1 MIVFLLL
8 PQCSIEWTKSFSCSS
23 HRACRSLTRCLLTR
37 ALNVISYFLIFLNQ
51 RERNIE
57 RLTAWQQSISR
68 YHKNYHQNFV
78 RTISSLISALPGSSI
93 GRRECKEGAGEM
105 EVFKNARCVAPWM
118 KYYSRT
124 ACCRVTML
132 SCPGPPAS
140 EAISLVQLCVSAT
153 WGKFIAPDSW
163 PPLPPEGSSNVKNVG
178 EVNLSVACGL
188 HVQSEGWRRRPCRG
202 RQ

>member
-1 MIVFLLL
+1 MWPYIFY
-8 PQCSIEWTKSFSCSS
+8 S
-23 HRACRSLTRCLLTR
+23 
-37 ALNVISYFLIFLNQ
+37 FLINGTEISNDWRHDNKVFHGITKTIIKILL
-51 RERNIE
+51 ERFH
-57 RLTAWQQSISR
+57 L
-68 YHKNYHQNFV
+68 
-78 RTISSLISALPGSSI
+78 LILALPGSSI

-124 ACCRVTML
+124 VCCRVTML

-153 WGKFIAPDSW
+153 WRKFIAPDSW

-188 HVQSEGWRRRPCRG
+188 HVQSEGWRRRPCQG